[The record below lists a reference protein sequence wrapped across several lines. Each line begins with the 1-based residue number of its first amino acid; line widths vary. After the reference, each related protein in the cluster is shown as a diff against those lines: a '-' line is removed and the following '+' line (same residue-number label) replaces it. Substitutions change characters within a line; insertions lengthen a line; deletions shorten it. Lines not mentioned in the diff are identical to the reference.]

1 MEQKKNNKTKIIAA
15 IAILAV
21 AAGGF
26 CAWYF
31 LGRGGSG
38 NPVYIVPVSSMA
50 EFGMGNANR
59 FSGVVEAQQTVDYQL
74 DTSKTLKETY
84 VKEGD
89 HVKPG
94 DLLFSYDTDSIN
106 LAIAQKRLDIQR
118 ERASITSNN
127 ELIAVTSDD
136 LRRQELRNENLQT
149 EYRIKALNNE
159 LTSLEASLQN
169 ANVTSSVEGTVKS
182 VSDGTDTSGSNVYIS
197 IMKSGDYVIK
207 GKVNEMN
214 ISQLPQGTNV
224 VVRSRID
231 NNTWNGFVSKVDTGQ
246 TATDNN
252 EMYYGGDTSNQ
263 SSKYYFY
270 IELTSSEGLFLG
282 QHVIVELAD
291 GNGKSGLWLYE
302 GYLMDTDS
310 SPYVWADNN
319 GKITKKSIKLGAYD
333 EEIGSWEILEG
344 LSINDY
350 IAFPDESIREGQ
362 RTTTEYVY
370 EEPADTFEEGMMIEE
385 EPYYEGEEM
394 IVEDA
399 DMDGSVG

>member
-26 CAWYF
+26 FAWYF

-38 NPVYIVPVSSMA
+38 NAVYIVPVSSMA

-319 GKITKKSIKLGAYD
+319 GKITKKSVKLGAYD

-370 EEPADTFEEGMMIEE
+370 EEPTDTFEEGMMIEE

>member
-38 NPVYIVPVSSMA
+38 NAVYIVPVSSMA

-302 GYLMDTDS
+302 GYLMDMDS

-319 GKITKKSIKLGAYD
+319 GKITKKSVKLGAYD